1 MNRIASTFAFRLW
14 PLAGV
19 LALFAL
25 AACSSTR
32 PAGPRSWSG
41 AAERPARTGETRAG
55 AHPDPSAET
64 PDDAAEK
71 TAPGPD
77 VMMLRAEIYDAMSR
91 VSLAQAAGD
100 TEGVEAALDEAMN
113 GIRKLA
119 ATPEALDD
127 AEMRELYRSVVTAY
141 EQYYGVPDTLQTEYG
156 AIFAFRDAMFSAMNE
171 LDEPLLEDVMLPDVR
186 PVAMTVPLH
195 RNRLVEQS
203 IRFLLKEPDKHLHH
217 WLSRSAT
224 YFPMIEKILREEGVP
239 DELKYLAM
247 IESGL
252 NPRAR
257 SRASAV
263 GMWQF
268 MSATGRAYGLKVDHW
283 VDERR
288 DPEKATRAA
297 ARHLRDLY
305 ETFGNWHYVLA
316 AYNSGAGRVRRA
328 MRRAGVT
335 SAKETEV
342 WKIYPYLPRETR
354 NYIPMFMAT
363 VMVASDP
370 AAFGVETVRPG
381 PRYTYDVGEVEG
393 MLDLRTVAEMAGTD
407 VETIRALNPELRQWT
422 TPPAKTAYRLR
433 LPRGTGARFAEAYAA
448 LPDERKQSVA
458 TYTVR
463 RGDTLGKIARRYG
476 TTVAALKDVNGLRG
490 STIRTGQTLHVPVP
504 YETYAGATDAPAG
517 ASQPARSPAATPVVE
532 ASMEIPTPAA
542 TPPSTSGTR
551 VRYRVRRGDNLTGIA
566 RKYGVTVA
574 ALQRWNDLAGSR
586 INAGQTL
593 TIYPGGNAPPGTTTT
608 TATTTHKVRRGENL
622 TKIAKKYGVT
632 VADLRRWNGLRG
644 DHLRVGQRLKVKA
657 SAASSGGGRWISYT
671 VKRGDNLTKIAKK
684 YGATTAELRKWNAL
698 RTDALRAGQRLA
710 VYLR

>member
-41 AAERPARTGETRAG
+41 AAERPARTGETRAD
-55 AHPDPSAET
+55 ARPDPSAET
-64 PDDAAEK
+64 PDDAPEEAG
-71 TAPGPD
+71 PGPD

-100 TEGVEAALDEAMN
+100 TEGVETALDEAMN

-186 PVAMTVPLH
+186 PVAMTIPLH

-203 IRFLLKEPDKHLHH
+203 IRYLLKEPDKHLHH

-224 YFPMIEKILREEGVP
+224 YFPMIERIFREEGVP

-305 ETFGNWHYVLA
+305 EAFGNWHYVLA
-316 AYNSGAGRVRRA
+316 AYNSGSGRVRRA

-354 NYIPMFMAT
+354 NYIPMYMAT

-370 AAFGVETVRPG
+370 AAFGVKDVRPG
-381 PRYTYDVGEVEG
+381 PRYTYDVGSVEG
-393 MLDLRTVAEMAGTD
+393 MVDLRTVAEMAGTD

-422 TPPAKTAYRLR
+422 TPPANAPYRIR
-433 LPRGTGARFAEAYAA
+433 LPRGTRERFAEAYAA

-517 ASQPARSPAATPVVE
+517 ASPPDRRASATPVVE
-532 ASMEIPTPAA
+532 ASMEVPAPAA
-542 TPPSTSGTR
+542 PPPSTSGTR
-551 VRYRVRRGDNLTGIA
+551 VRYRVRRGDNLTEIA

-574 ALQRWNDLAGSR
+574 ALKRWNDLAGSR

-593 TIYPGGNAPPGTTTT
+593 TIYPGGDTPSGTTTT
-608 TATTTHKVRRGENL
+608 MHRVRRGENL

-657 SAASSGGGRWISYT
+657 SAASSGKGRWISYT

-684 YGATTAELRKWNAL
+684 YGATTAEVRKWNAL

-710 VYLR
+710 IFLR